1 MPQNAD
7 RKSRLNHI
15 KMPGSPNQIIR
26 PEILALSAYHVPPAS
41 GMVKLDAMENP
52 YSLPPEL
59 RDEIAQLVADAPI
72 NRYPDAS
79 AASLKASLRQALAI
93 PDGMDIMLG
102 NGSDEIIQIIAL
114 AFARPGAVLM
124 SVEPAF
130 VMFRMTAVFAGMKY
144 AGVPL
149 NADFSLDMD
158 AMFAAIARHQ
168 PAVIFIAYPNNP
180 TGNLFDSEAISRIIE
195 AAPGVVVVDEAY
207 HVFADASFM
216 GKLAQYPN
224 LLLMRTLSKLGLAGL
239 RLGLLAGRP
248 EWLIQLEKLRLPYN
262 IGVVTQLIA
271 EKVLQHHDVLMQQA
285 AAIKA
290 ERAIMGERLEA
301 LNGIEVFPTDA
312 NFILFRVAREDDGNE
327 ANRVFLGLKERG
339 ILIKNL
345 DGYHPLLKNCLRVTV
360 GKPDENTKFLMAL
373 QVLLNKSNN

>member
-1 MPQNAD
+1 M
-7 RKSRLNHI
+7 SS
-15 KMPGSPNQIIR
+15 SPDQVIR
-26 PEILALSAYHVPPAS
+26 PEILALSAYHVSPAR

-59 RDEIAQLVADAPI
+59 RNEIARLAADAPI

-79 AASLKASLRQALAI
+79 ATVLKAALREALAI
-93 PDGMDIMLG
+93 PEGMDIMLG

-114 AFARPGAVLM
+114 AFARPGAILM

-130 VMFRMTAVFAGMKY
+130 VMFRMIATFTGMGY

-149 NADFSLDMD
+149 RADFSLDVD
-158 AMFAAIARHQ
+158 AMLAAIAQHQ

-180 TGNLFDSEAISRIIE
+180 TGNLFDAEAVSRIIE

-207 HVFADASFM
+207 QAFADASFM
-216 GKLAQYPN
+216 GKLAQYPH

-248 EWLIQLEKLRLPYN
+248 EWLSQLEKLRLPYN
-262 IGVVTQLIA
+262 VGVFTQLIA
-271 EKVLQHHDVLMQQA
+271 ESVLRHPGILLQQA
-285 AAIKA
+285 EAIKI
-290 ERAIMGERLEA
+290 ERAIMSERLA
-301 LNGIEVFPTDA
+301 VLDGVEVFPTNA
-312 NFILFRVAREDDGNE
+312 NFILFRMIQGHKAGE
-327 ANRVFLGLKERG
+327 VFQELKKRR

-345 DGYHPLLKNCLRVTV
+345 DGSHPLLKNCLRVTV
-360 GKPDENTKFLMAL
+360 GTPAENVQFLEALQASLKKPDN
-373 QVLLNKSNN
+373 

>member
-1 MPQNAD
+1 M
-7 RKSRLNHI
+7 SS
-15 KMPGSPNQIIR
+15 SPDQVIR
-26 PEILALSAYHVPPAS
+26 PEILALSAYHVSPAS

-59 RDEIAQLVADAPI
+59 RNEIARLAADAPI

-79 AASLKASLRQALAI
+79 ATVLKAALCEALAI
-93 PDGMDIMLG
+93 PEGMDIMLG

-114 AFARPGAVLM
+114 AFARPGAILM

-130 VMFRMTAVFAGMKY
+130 VMFRMIATFTGMGY

-149 NADFSLDMD
+149 RADFSLDVD
-158 AMFAAIARHQ
+158 AMLAAIAQHQ

-180 TGNLFDSEAISRIIE
+180 TGNLFDAEAVSRIIE

-207 HVFADASFM
+207 QAFADASFM
-216 GKLAQYPN
+216 GKLAQYPH

-248 EWLIQLEKLRLPYN
+248 EWLSQLEKLRLPYN
-262 IGVVTQLIA
+262 VGVFTQLIA
-271 EKVLQHHDVLMQQA
+271 ESVLRHPGILLQQA
-285 AAIKA
+285 EAIKI
-290 ERAIMGERLEA
+290 ERAIMSGRLA
-301 LNGIEVFPTDA
+301 VLDGVEVFPTNA
-312 NFILFRVAREDDGNE
+312 NFILFRMIQGHKAGE
-327 ANRVFLGLKERG
+327 VFQELKKRR

-345 DGYHPLLKNCLRVTV
+345 DGSHPLLKNCLRVTV
-360 GKPDENTKFLMAL
+360 GTPAENVQFLEALQASLKKPDN
-373 QVLLNKSNN
+373 